1 MNHILK
7 VLRDIQ
13 QGLCAYRGDRCD
25 CKFGGQNIG
34 KLTETGNGC
43 PEMRTAIWALEESQ
57 VLIEKARQLASV
69 ADDWHLP
76 VVEIDGE
83 MVSTISLMK
92 EFEGYLE
99 RYG

>member
-1 MNHILK
+1 
-7 VLRDIQ
+7 
-13 QGLCAYRGDRCD
+13 
-25 CKFGGQNIG
+25 
-34 KLTETGNGC
+34 
-43 PEMRTAIWALEESQ
+43 MRTAIWALEESQ